1 MLLGLMER
9 GKQTMKERDGDG
21 RQEGEGVIVG
31 GQDGKWLL
39 PRNEHEG
46 WSCRA
51 GRQRK
56 TGSRLKDSGSHLQ
69 NSNADHRGR
78 GHRLN

>member
-1 MLLGLMER
+1 MLHGLMER

-21 RQEGEGVIVG
+21 QREGEGVIVG

-39 PRNEHEG
+39 PRNDREE

-56 TGSRLKDSGSHLQ
+56 TGSRLKDGGSY
-69 NSNADHRGR
+69 SRIPTSTTEGGGTD
-78 GHRLN
+78 